1 MSALAARKLGPSAAA
16 LASAEIAAIF
26 SKPEE
31 RLKEGKSRMMQIL
44 KGAVIAI
51 IVIYAISFLGLIL
64 LVNYFPWGGIGTG

>member
-1 MSALAARKLGPSAAA
+1 MVDLWPAFLMCDL
-16 LASAEIAAIF
+16 LIFIFLINWFF

-31 RLKEGKSRMMQIL
+31 RPKEGKSRMMQIL

-64 LVNYFPWGGIGTG
+64 LVNYFPWEGLGTG